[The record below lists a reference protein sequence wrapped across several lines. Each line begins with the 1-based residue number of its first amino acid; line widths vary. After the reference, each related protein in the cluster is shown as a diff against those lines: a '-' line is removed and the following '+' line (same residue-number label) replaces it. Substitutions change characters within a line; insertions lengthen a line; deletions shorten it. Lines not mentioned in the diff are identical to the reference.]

1 MYTVEH
7 FKVMPDCVS
16 CFAVYYIAIPILNIT
31 IWIKKKYSSDLKSS
45 TAYKESYMHLR
56 ISTELKGLIVS
67 QHFTE
72 PRS

>member
-1 MYTVEH
+1 MSL
-7 FKVMPDCVS
+7 VS
-16 CFAVYYIAIPILNIT
+16 LCITYIAIPILNIT

-67 QHFTE
+67 QHVE
-72 PRS
+72 LKNN